1 MNPNLRDRLL
11 RKLETLSDE
20 RGYQVLDYVD
30 FLESKYAE
38 KAPSPVSL
46 LQRFTDGVEDRLR
59 TGGIAAGTVAETM
72 GLLNRAV
79 GVLGGVAAAGM
90 SVASDVASA
99 GMTAASDVA
108 NAAQRIVT
116 TPTAASPNAAQPGAA
131 SGNPAPP
138 SAAPANS
145 AAANAAPSNGATQ
158 VPHPDASRNTTA
170 DGQVG
175 GGGAA
180 A

>member
-38 KAPSPVSL
+38 KAPTPVSL

-59 TGGIAAGTVAETM
+59 TGGVAASTVVETM

-90 SVASDVASA
+90 SVATDVASA
-99 GMTAASDVA
+99 GMSVATDVASAAS
-108 NAAQRIVT
+108 RIVT
-116 TPTAASPNAAQPGAA
+116 PTPGA
-131 SGNPAPP
+131 P
-138 SAAPANS
+138 SAAPS
-145 AAANAAPSNGATQ
+145 ATAPNTPPPAAPPGNSGN
-158 VPHPDASRNTTA
+158 
-170 DGQVG
+170 VG
-175 GGGAA
+175 GAPA
-180 A
+180 

>member
-38 KAPSPVSL
+38 KAPTPVSL

-59 TGGIAAGTVAETM
+59 TGGVAASTVVETM

-90 SVASDVASA
+90 SVATDVASA
-99 GMTAASDVA
+99 GMSVATDVASAAS
-108 NAAQRIVT
+108 RIVT
-116 TPTAASPNAAQPGAA
+116 PPAGATGSAPA
-131 SGNPAPP
+131 SGAP
-138 SAAPANS
+138 SANAPSDSPPNTQPPATPPGHPGNVGGAPA
-145 AAANAAPSNGATQ
+145 
-158 VPHPDASRNTTA
+158 
-170 DGQVG
+170 
-175 GGGAA
+175 
-180 A
+180 